1 MLYLYI
7 MINGYALQRKIK
19 EHLSESKKRKEYE
32 KWMTEYSRTKP
43 VMLERYNERVNK
55 FMNKVFA

>member
-1 MLYLYI
+1 